1 MQDNGITG
9 EVRVQDSRLKAHLH
23 EHSVPLSCG
32 VNTWLLKASK
42 VIGPITLRCAAV
54 DHAMRA
60 LRSARAAS
68 VA

>member
-1 MQDNGITG
+1 MQDYGITG

-42 VIGPITLRCAAV
+42 VIGPTRESKSIQSITCGQ
-54 DHAMRA
+54 
-60 LRSARAAS
+60 
-68 VA
+68 